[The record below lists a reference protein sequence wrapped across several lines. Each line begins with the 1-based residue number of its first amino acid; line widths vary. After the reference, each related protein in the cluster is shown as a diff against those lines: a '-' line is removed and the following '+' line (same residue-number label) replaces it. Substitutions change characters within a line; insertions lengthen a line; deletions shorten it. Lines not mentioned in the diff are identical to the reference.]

1 MLTKLSVNTPS
12 TSSATV
18 TIKDLGNDDGSL
30 KLETPKGVY
39 TCRFFAGLGGNIE
52 LRSALMSARVTIQ
65 DMGGL
70 VCIGTA
76 TPLNA
81 FSNTIA
87 NSTALLNSLQVGG
100 DVSLLTKL
108 AVNSPS
114 VNTATVAIKGASG
127 EDGTLILSSAK
138 GINTSVFHN
147 GSGGNIFLRS
157 ANSSGFISLN
167 DTGSRVF
174 IGTSTLYSAV
184 FSNTIANASVF

>member
-1 MLTKLSVNTPS
+1 
-12 TSSATV
+12 
-18 TIKDLGNDDGSL
+18 
-30 KLETPKGVY
+30 
-39 TCRFFAGLGGNIE
+39 
-52 LRSALMSARVTIQ
+52 
-65 DMGGL
+65 MGGCI
-70 VCIGTA
+70 CIGTP
-76 TPLNA
+76 TPLDA

-108 AVNSPS
+108 SVNSPS
-114 VNTATVAIKGASG
+114 INTATVAIKGASG

-138 GINTSVFHN
+138 GTYSSVFHN
-147 GSGGNIFLRS
+147 GSGGKIYLRS
-157 ANSSGFISLN
+157 ANSSGFICLN